1 MGGNLGST
9 RAVPANLLQVFFYLL
24 PARTRCVEV
33 LLRVALDLRLTMLAA
48 LNLVAQAMQSHGKL
62 GAVHAGRILLRL
74 EETALL
80 KSTGLAILALGH
92 IEDDSMGV
100 ELRRCI
106 ALNRASSVVL
116 ESGDD
121 E

>member
-48 LNLVAQAMQSHGKL
+48 LNLVAQTMQPHGKL

-74 EETALL
+74 EQTALL
-80 KSTGLAILALGH
+80 KSARLAVLAFGH
-92 IEDDSMGV
+92 IEDDGVSMK
-100 ELRRCI
+100 LRRGI
-106 ALNRASSVVL
+106 SFDRAGGVML
-116 ESGDD
+116 
-121 E
+121 